1 MKEASGEVSMTLI
14 VIVAAAVILGI
25 VYALRDPI
33 NNMIQKMW
41 GRFGSEAGV
50 NEGFNKGRT
59 GVGTI
64 VIPGYT
70 IELNR

>member
-25 VYALRDPI
+25 IYALSPTI
-33 NNMIQKMW
+33 KGYIEQMW
-41 GRFGSEAGV
+41 GNFTSKTD
-50 NEGFNKGRT
+50 EGLQKGQSSM
-59 GVGTI
+59 I

-70 IELNR
+70 IELNK